1 MNNNNLEN
9 LFNGI
14 FIAGLAYFLL
24 LKNTKTKMT
33 WDAGYLAG
41 LPLRIFLS
49 ILEGLVKV
57 IMELFKVLFF
67 GQKTEKDGQSFMT
80 PWEIFWSGILR
91 TSNDGIKLDGCNAL
105 TREQSF
111 RHVLCTAPSGSGK
124 SSILVLPNLLTLDNC
139 SIFVTDPSGELYEKS
154 ATSLR
159 QRNYR
164 VLVLQPGDVSR
175 SLSFNPLH
183 RAGVNPTS
191 LKKISQILVDV
202 AYPGT
207 NPENNYWTQGAS
219 AIIFLLLKI
228 LAAQPDPRF
237 RNLSNV
243 RYLASSFFTACR
255 HDAGGE
261 LGELAA
267 QYLDDLSFSDFKAML
282 AEDPKTFS
290 GRLSSAL
297 TALDAFADPELA
309 AMTSVDNID
318 LASFRKQKTAIFWI
332 TPTGFDT
339 KFYRAIQTIFI
350 AQLAEEL
357 LKDQGLDCFIFL
369 DEFGNVGKLPACA
382 ELITTLRKF
391 RVGIVAA
398 LQSVSQLNTVYG
410 LHESQTIL
418 ENFGTKVYFPGLPLA
433 VTQDLEKILG
443 KREIEEKSPTGH
455 RSRKTVPL
463 KSSAELRTMTEN
475 IAIIGNHRPIALNSK
490 AWYQDSKLKRLGSLT
505 PPPIGVNAGNAKVE
519 YIPLNE
525 EIR

>member
-1 MNNNNLEN
+1 MNNNAFDDLI
-9 LFNGI
+9 NGI

-24 LKNTKTKMT
+24 LKNTKTKMSL
-33 WDAGYLAG
+33 DAGYLVG
-41 LPLRIFLS
+41 LLLRIPFL
-49 ILEGLVKV
+49 IVKGLVK
-57 IMELFKVLFF
+57 LFEVLFF
-67 GQKTEKDGQSFMT
+67 GMKPEASGQSFMT

-111 RHVLCTAPSGSGK
+111 KHVLCTAPSGSGK

-139 SIFVTDPSGELYEKS
+139 SIFATDPSGELYEKS
-154 ATSLR
+154 ASSLR

-164 VLVLQPGDVSR
+164 VLVLQPGDASR

-183 RAGVNPTS
+183 RAGANPTN

-202 AYPGT
+202 AYPET
-207 NPENNYWTQGAS
+207 SPENNYWTQGAS

-228 LAAQPDPRF
+228 LVAQPDPRY
-237 RNLSNV
+237 RNLANV
-243 RYLASSFFTACR
+243 RYLASSFFAA
-255 HDAGGE
+255 HQFESGGA

-267 QYLDDLSFSDFKAML
+267 QYLDDLSFADFKAML
-282 AEDPKTFS
+282 AEDQKTFS

-297 TALDAFADPELA
+297 TALDPFADPQLA
-309 AMTSVDNID
+309 AMTSTDNID

-357 LKDQGLDCFIFL
+357 LKNQGLDCFIFL

-398 LQSVSQLNTVYG
+398 LQSVSQMNTVYG
-410 LHESQTIL
+410 VHESQTIL

-433 VTQDLEKILG
+433 VTHDLEKILG
-443 KREIEEKSPTGH
+443 KREIEEKSPSGH

-475 IAIIGNHRPIALNSK
+475 IAIIGNHHPIALNSK
-490 AWYQDSKLKRLGSLT
+490 AWYQDSKLKRLGSF
-505 PPPIGVNAGNAKVE
+505 PPPLIEVSAGNAKVE

-525 EIR
+525 ERH